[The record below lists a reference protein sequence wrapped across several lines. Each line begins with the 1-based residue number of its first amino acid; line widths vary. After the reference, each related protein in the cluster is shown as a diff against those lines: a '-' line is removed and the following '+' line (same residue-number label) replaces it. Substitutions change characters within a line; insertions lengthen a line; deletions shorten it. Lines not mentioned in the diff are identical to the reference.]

1 MQNNCKRR
9 FFLSTICVLLC
20 LLNNV
25 LAAKDDYPEVE
36 AISKMEDMGSIVGE
50 EGLVFRPG
58 RIRNESTKNQEIKVN
73 RYLWQASIETLSH
86 TPLASVDSYGGVIIT
101 DWHSPNNKPN
111 FRFKISVFIKD
122 NVISPDAVE
131 VKIFEQILKNN
142 NWVSTTNSPN
152 LAISLED
159 KILRR
164 ARELYI
170 SAAVK
175 K

>member
-1 MQNNCKRR
+1 MKNTYKRR
-9 FFLSTICVLLC
+9 FFLSIICSLLFIQ
-20 LLNNV
+20 NYA
-25 LAAKDDYPEVE
+25 LAVNEDYPEVE
-36 AISKMEDMGSIVGE
+36 AISKMEEMGSIVGE

-58 RIRNESTKNQEIKVN
+58 RIKNESTKTQEIKIN
-73 RYLWQASIETLSH
+73 SYLWKASIETLSN

-131 VKIFEQILKNN
+131 VKIFEQILKND
-142 NWVSTTNSPN
+142 NWVNTTNSPN
-152 LAISLED
+152 LALSLED

-170 SAAVK
+170 GEAVK